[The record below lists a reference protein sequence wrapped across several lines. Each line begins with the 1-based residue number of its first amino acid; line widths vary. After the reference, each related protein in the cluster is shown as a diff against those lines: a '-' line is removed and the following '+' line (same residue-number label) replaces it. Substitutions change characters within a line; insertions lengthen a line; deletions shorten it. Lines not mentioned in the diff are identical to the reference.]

1 MRAMSVGAAAAGL
14 LLLAGAAVA
23 QQPARAAET
32 EELSLRTRDGWTIP
46 VTYYT
51 SAAGKDAP
59 VVLLLHGADGNRNV
73 WKGLATVLQK
83 AGYAVVAPDLR
94 KHGQSQGPPVGG
106 KSDRLTPVDYRAM
119 VAEDLETVKT
129 FLLERHNKGELNI
142 RKTGII
148 AADGSAPIAVNW
160 ALADWL
166 KEPYPD
172 APTAEART
180 PRGQDVRALVL
191 LSPTEAVGGLNMGRA
206 LTQLKPFRIAALF
219 AVGEE
224 DREDKKTTIK
234 SYERLTT
241 GAEGSKERV
250 LFEQFPKVKQRGTEL
265 LGVRQ
270 LTGQILNFLDKN
282 LKQLPDPWQN
292 RESRL

>member
-1 MRAMSVGAAAAGL
+1 MSVGAAAAGL
-14 LLLAGAAVA
+14 LLVAGAACA
-23 QQPARAAET
+23 QQQPAQPAEPQ
-32 EELSLRTRDGWTIP
+32 EVSLRTGDGWTIP
-46 VTYYT
+46 VTYYA
-51 SAAGKDAP
+51 SAAGKEAP
-59 VVLLLHGADGNRNV
+59 VVILLHGADGNRNV
-73 WKGLATVLQK
+73 WRGLATVLQK

-106 KSDRLTPVDYRAM
+106 ARSDRITPVDYRGM
-119 VAEDLETVKT
+119 IGEDLEAVKT

-148 AADGSAPIAVNW
+148 AADDSAPIAVNW
-160 ALADWL
+160 ALIDWG

-172 APTAEART
+172 APTYEART

-224 DREDKKTTIK
+224 DREDKKTTFK

-241 GAEGSKERV
+241 GAEDSKERV
-250 LFEQFPKVKQRGTEL
+250 IFEQFPKVKQRGTEL